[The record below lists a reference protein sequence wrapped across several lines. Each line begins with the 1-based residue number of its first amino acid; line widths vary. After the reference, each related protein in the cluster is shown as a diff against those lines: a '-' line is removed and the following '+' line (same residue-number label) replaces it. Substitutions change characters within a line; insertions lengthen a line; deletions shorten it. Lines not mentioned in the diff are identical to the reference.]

1 VSARPENAATPAP
14 GPPDLVVAGAVVTAA
29 ALLAAVAP
37 SWSFLAIPLGIVAA
51 GLALAGLLLPR
62 RGRRWA
68 AVILALAL
76 GTVVLGGLRLTSPS
90 EASTA
95 PSEAPAASQPPASVD
110 PDATVVTYEIVTDGM
125 SVTHLSYVDV
135 IDGRLEMV
143 EKLGVPPPFQH
154 VIVLPADTSVDLTG
168 LSVTGLGGSTSTMT
182 TCTLTV
188 DGDVVARQSAE
199 GSYGVVSCAVPAP
212 G

>member
-1 VSARPENAATPAP
+1 VSARPEPVANSTP
-14 GPPDLVVAGAVVTAA
+14 GPPDLAVSGAIVTIA
-29 ALLAAVAP
+29 ALLASVAP
-37 SWSFLAIPLGIVAA
+37 GWTFLTIPLGIVAA
-51 GLALAGLLLPR
+51 GLALAGLVLPR
-62 RGRRWA
+62 RARPWA

-76 GTVVLGGLRLTSPS
+76 GTIILGGLRLTSPS
-90 EASTA
+90 ETSTA
-95 PSEAPAASQPPASVD
+95 SAPAFGASQAPESLD

-182 TCTLTV
+182 TCTLMV

-212 G
+212 